1 MHSRGLR
8 RDVCTAE
15 AIVGMCAFA
24 DTVGPAG
31 AAVGAATLVSARE
44 GGREHGNGEQPEY
57 QGRAEVIVKTG
68 FGLW

>member
-1 MHSRGLR
+1 
-8 RDVCTAE
+8 
-15 AIVGMCAFA
+15 MCAFA